1 MTEQSKQMVEEAK
14 RVSQKYQDEAKK
26 MGQEYQHQAER
37 VGQQFQKAAETGVGS
52 ILQSWGELNRGWTA
66 MAAEVNEY
74 SKTVFN
80 DATRTMEQLVGAKTF
95 EDVVEIQ
102 STYAKKAY
110 DNHIAEV
117 SKLGKMCS
125 TLVGNAYKQTTDR
138 A

>member
-1 MTEQSKQMVEEAK
+1 MTEQSKRMVEEAK
-14 RVSQKYQDEAKK
+14 RVSQQYQDEAKK
-26 MGQEYQHQAER
+26 MGQEYQYQAER
-37 VGQQFQKAAETGVGS
+37 VGQQFQKAAETGVGA
-52 ILQSWGELNRGWTA
+52 LLRSWGELNRGWTA

-74 SKTVFN
+74 SKAVFN
-80 DATRTMEQLVGAKTF
+80 DATRTMEQLVSAKTF

-125 TLVGNAYKQTTDR
+125 TLVENAHKQTTDR